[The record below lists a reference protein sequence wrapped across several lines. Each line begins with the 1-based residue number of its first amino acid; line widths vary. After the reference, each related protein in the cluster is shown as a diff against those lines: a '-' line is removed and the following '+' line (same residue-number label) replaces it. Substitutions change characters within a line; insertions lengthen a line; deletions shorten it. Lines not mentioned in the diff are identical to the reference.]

1 MNTLPPPLP
10 GSARKSPAANFV
22 DVLGKI
28 SILLGVLGVAYALVQ
43 WAVLMLLPDD
53 FMGRAFAMASEEL
66 PPLPSMLRGLLDHL
80 DAMAWATLLSS
91 LFFLVVSW
99 GVLKRNNTA
108 RIGFIAVM
116 VLGTLMNF
124 ASIVLLMQM
133 LDWINQI
140 GTSLQVE
147 GQGMPGQMQASNA
160 VSMGMGVISAL
171 AFAALHGW
179 IIYKLCTPAVRAEFG
194 DTPRQS
200 G

>member
-1 MNTLPPPLP
+1 MSTLPPPLP

-28 SILLGVLGVAYALVQ
+28 SILLGVLGVVYAIGQ
-43 WAVLMLLPDD
+43 WAVLMVLPDD
-53 FMGRAFAMASEEL
+53 LLARGFPNGSPEL
-66 PPLPSMLRGLLDHL
+66 PPLPSTLRWLLDHL
-80 DAMAWATLLSS
+80 DAMAWLTLLSS
-91 LFFLVVSW
+91 LLFLAVSW
-99 GVLKRNNTA
+99 GVLKRNDTA
-108 RIGFIAVM
+108 RLGFIAIM

-124 ASIVLLMQM
+124 ASIVLLLQV
-133 LDWINQI
+133 LDWVNQI

-179 IIYKLCTPAVRAEFG
+179 IIYKLCTPAVRAEFK
-194 DTPRQS
+194 R
-200 G
+200 

>member
-1 MNTLPPPLP
+1 MSTLPPPLP

-28 SILLGVLGVAYALVQ
+28 SILLGVVGVVYAIGQ
-43 WAVLMLLPDD
+43 WAVLMVVPDD
-53 FMGRAFAMASEEL
+53 FLERAFASASAEL
-66 PPLPSMLRGLLDHL
+66 PPLPSMLRWLLDHL
-80 DAMAWATLLSS
+80 DAMAWLTLASS
-91 LFFLVVSW
+91 VLFLVVSW
-99 GVLKRNNTA
+99 GVLKRNDAA
-108 RIGFIAVM
+108 RLGFIVIM

-124 ASIVLLMQM
+124 ASIVLLLQV

-179 IIYKLCTPAVRAEFG
+179 IIYKLCTPAVRAEFK
-194 DTPRQS
+194 R
-200 G
+200 